1 MLLICNQK
9 QMHLPSSW
17 LTSFDRYAKKLG
29 QTLSI
34 GYALEQGNEY
44 AGHCLVSH
52 CRLSKEILEVLC
64 MFKEI
69 LNNVLEYKIYNL
81 VFKCASFLCF
91 VFFVQKVLFTWV
103 SLFVCVYMHAYLNV
117 LGKAYGG

>member
-1 MLLICNQK
+1 
-9 QMHLPSSW
+9 
-17 LTSFDRYAKKLG
+17 
-29 QTLSI
+29 
-34 GYALEQGNEY
+34 
-44 AGHCLVSH
+44 
-52 CRLSKEILEVLC
+52 